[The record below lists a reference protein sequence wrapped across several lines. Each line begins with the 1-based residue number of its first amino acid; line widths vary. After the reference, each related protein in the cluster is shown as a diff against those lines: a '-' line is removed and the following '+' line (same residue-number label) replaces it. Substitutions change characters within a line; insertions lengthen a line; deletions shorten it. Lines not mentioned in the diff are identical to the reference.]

1 MTAAFWLTVINS
13 KERAGIVFFLSD
25 FARNILAQQIQSL
38 ISAMARHLLTRNHLQ
53 QREKNRFK
61 VFGCICN
68 GTKYII
74 VSIKNTN
81 MCIAAPFCFPA

>member
-1 MTAAFWLTVINS
+1 MINS
-13 KERAGIVFFLSD
+13 KEGAGIVFFFSD

-61 VFGCICN
+61 VFRCIWN
-68 GTKYII
+68 GIKYIRL
-74 VSIKNTN
+74 SIKNTN
-81 MCIAAPFCFPA
+81 MCTAATFCFPG